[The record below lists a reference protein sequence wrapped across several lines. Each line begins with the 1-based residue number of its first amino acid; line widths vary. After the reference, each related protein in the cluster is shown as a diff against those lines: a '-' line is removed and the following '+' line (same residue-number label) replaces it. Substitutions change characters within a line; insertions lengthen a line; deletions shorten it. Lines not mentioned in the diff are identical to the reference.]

1 MAANNYSCPS
11 CTLCFGGA
19 GALKIHVEA
28 AHLGLRPFQCPD
40 CAYSCAAR
48 GTLQMHARRKHKQ
61 HGTRAE
67 PQLPPL
73 AKRARRAEA
82 AADTVLQLRLKL
94 VADRCA
100 PTLIVGEADFSFALA
115 LTTVHGEEG
124 NHAMANVN
132 HHFYFLWYFVTEY
145 SSYFIV
151 NIYMFVVCGKSSP
164 WRT

>member
-132 HHFYFLWYFVTEY
+132 HHFIFYGIL
-145 SSYFIV
+145 
-151 NIYMFVVCGKSSP
+151 
-164 WRT
+164 